1 MKNRKRD
8 SIIYQVAAMFLIGII
23 IAGLISY
30 GLQRVAS
37 REDVKRETE
46 TFASYVADEV
56 KHSILEYPAH
66 EWLIKYWYE
75 HYEEMDIEYDV
86 DYSEGT
92 LTEKKYNTWLSRHSD
107 IPFRYAT
114 EEELQSLSDVD
125 QKLYAEI
132 AYSWLIT
139 RVNQIKAAYDVEF
152 LFCVLPNESFDSQF
166 FLFSAADP
174 GAVRGSS
181 YEEVYTLGVTVQVG
195 GAQTDAMKAALRDSS
210 HLAEAGDYVD
220 YYSLVGEVSGRSI
233 LIGLT
238 YDISELS
245 KNIEIK
251 ALHSTELTILQQ
263 LILAA
268 ICLGL
273 IYRFLL
279 KPLKTVQKSIRSYT
293 ETKDSKQVAENL
305 SVITAKNEIGRLS
318 DDVTD
323 MAKAIDDYAVTI
335 EEITKERQ
343 RIDTELNLATRIQED
358 ALPRTFPAFPDRSE
372 IDIYASMAPAKEV
385 GGDFYDFFFV
395 DEDHL
400 CMVIADV
407 SGKGV
412 PAALFMMSSKIRL
425 GDNAI
430 MGKTPAQILTD
441 VNNAISENNRQEM
454 FLTVWLGIL
463 EISTGKLTASNAGH
477 EYPALMRA
485 NGEFE
490 LYRDKHGFVL
500 GGMEGIHYKEYQL
513 DLHPGDKLFLY
524 TDGLPEATDANHELF
539 GTNRMINALNK
550 VKNQSPQ
557 GILEGVNKSVDEFV
571 RDAEQFDDLTMM
583 CLEYKCARR

>member
-8 SIIYQVAAMFLIGII
+8 SIIYQVAALFLIGII

-56 KHSILEYPAH
+56 KHSILEFPAH

-245 KNIEIK
+245 KNIKIK

-385 GGDFYDFFFV
+385 GGDFYDFFFI

-430 MGKTPAQILTD
+430 MGKTPSQILTD

-500 GGMEGIHYKEYQL
+500 GGMEGIQYKEYQL

-539 GTNRMINALNK
+539 GSNRMINALNK
-550 VKNQSPQ
+550 VKDQSTQ
-557 GILEGVNKSVDEFV
+557 GVLEGVNKSVDEFV
-571 RDAEQFDDLTMM
+571 QDAEQFDDLTMM